1 SVLSGQTQPCALCPE
16 LTAWPVGEAGPK
28 CPTAAWQCT
37 RCLPTPQT
45 HHRASAHAAVPSAHG
60 NPWSSFQSPL
70 TTKPALTLNLDWCYG
85 HIYPVT
91 KPGKYLCM
99 LYALFG
105 IPLMF
110 LVLTDIGD
118 ILATVLSKSYNQF
131 RKLPFFPRAPSEW
144 CSGLRCRRKP
154 IAKPGVASVPRIVI
168 SAEDPRGPKSSKCPS
183 DPGSHAEL
191 LKSLFFAQEKENLLA
206 LAPRTM
212 ERSNSCPELAL
223 GRLSASI
230 LSNLD
235 EVGCQVERLDVPLPV
250 IALVVLAYISCAAA
264 ILPIWETNLNF
275 ESAFYFCFITLTTI
289 GFGDTKLDH
298 PTFFLFFSLYI
309 IIGMEILCI
318 AFKLMQNRLLHVY
331 RDGLLCLATGRCCHL
346 PRK

>member
-1 SVLSGQTQPCALCPE
+1 MG
-16 LTAWPVGEAGPK
+16 GAGNRNEQQAP
-28 CPTAAWQCT
+28 
-37 RCLPTPQT
+37 
-45 HHRASAHAAVPSAHG
+45 
-60 NPWSSFQSPL
+60 SSFSG
-70 TTKPALTLNLDWCYG
+70 YG

>member
-1 SVLSGQTQPCALCPE
+1 MG
-16 LTAWPVGEAGPK
+16 
-28 CPTAAWQCT
+28 
-37 RCLPTPQT
+37 
-45 HHRASAHAAVPSAHG
+45 
-60 NPWSSFQSPL
+60 
-70 TTKPALTLNLDWCYG
+70 YG

-118 ILATVLSKSYNQF
+118 ILATILSKSYNQF
-131 RKLPFFPRAPSEW
+131 RKLPFFPCAPSEW

-168 SAEDPRGPKSSKCPS
+168 SAEDPHGPKSGKCPS

-191 LKSLFFAQEKENLLA
+191 LKSLLFAQEKENLLA

-331 RDGLLCLATGRCCHL
+331 RDLLLCLATGRCCHL

>member
-1 SVLSGQTQPCALCPE
+1 SILSGQTQPCALCPE
-16 LTAWPVGEAGPK
+16 LTAWPVGEAGSK
-28 CPTAAWQCT
+28 CPTPAWTAVHPLPHHTTDPPQGLCT
-37 RCLPTPQT
+37 CCCPFCTWKSLIVGSAGNRNEPQ
-45 HHRASAHAAVPSAHG
+45 APSPFSG
-60 NPWSSFQSPL
+60 
-70 TTKPALTLNLDWCYG
+70 YG

-118 ILATVLSKSYNQF
+118 ILATVLSKSYSQF

-144 CSGLRCRRKP
+144 CSGLCCRRKP

-191 LKSLFFAQEKENLLA
+191 LKSLFFPQEKENLLA

-264 ILPIWETNLNF
+264 ILPMWETNLNF